1 MKPVL
6 CQVMQVN
13 NESLFEFPCE
23 FPIKVM
29 GRALD
34 DFDAMVVGIIRKHVP
49 QFSDTTVR
57 SRLSRGGQYV
67 SVTVTIRA
75 TSRDQLDR
83 IYMELTSNER
93 VLVAL

>member
-1 MKPVL
+1 MIVSD
-6 CQVMQVN
+6 
-13 NESLFEFPCE
+13 ESLLEFPCK

-34 DFDAMVVGIIRKHVP
+34 NFDALVVGIIRKHAP
-49 QFSDTTVR
+49 EFPGTNVR
-57 SRLSRGGQYV
+57 SRLSSGGKYV

-75 TSRDQLDR
+75 TSREQLDR
-83 IYMELTSNER
+83 IYMELTSNEQ

>member
-1 MKPVL
+1 MEIS
-6 CQVMQVN
+6 
-13 NESLFEFPCE
+13 NESLLEFPCE
-23 FPIKVM
+23 YPIKAM

-34 DFDAMVVGIIRKHVP
+34 NFDALVVGIIRKHVP

>member
-1 MKPVL
+1 
-6 CQVMQVN
+6 MQVN